1 MKFIK
6 YNSKKNFKTSKPFDF
21 NSISELNEYN
31 LSTSYI
37 KGKSPE
43 YQNEIDK
50 LFMVVEGD
58 VQLKI
63 QEKRSKISPGDIVLV
78 PGGEK
83 FQFNAAHGAKLL
95 RLMPTKKPLLKGP
108 ESELDFDEKIQ
119 GNIKELTSK
128 RHSTREFLDKPLSK
142 KVLYNIL
149 KIGMHAPSGANRQPW
164 KFIVVGDPEIKRKIR
179 EGAERVE
186 RAYYRNLNNGNLIKE
201 LQNLG
206 LTWRKPFLENAPFL
220 ICIFGDHKQPYY
232 KESLWLAT
240 GWMLLAAAELGLGT
254 LTYKPD
260 DMLFLH
266 KILGVSGDYTP
277 ELIMPIGYTAKSDP
291 WS

>member
-1 MKFIK
+1 
-6 YNSKKNFKTSKPFDF
+6 
-21 NSISELNEYN
+21 
-31 LSTSYI
+31 
-37 KGKSPE
+37 
-43 YQNEIDK
+43 
-50 LFMVVEGD
+50 LFVIPYR

-63 QEKRSKISPGDIVLV
+63 QEKLAKVGVGDIVLV
-78 PGGEK
+78 PRGEK
-83 FQFNAAHGAKLL
+83 YQFNATNGAKLL
-95 RLMPTKKPLLKGP
+95 RLMPPKH
-108 ESELDFDEKIQ
+108 ELPKQDEVEENFEEKMEE
-119 GNIKELTSK
+119 NITELTSR

-142 KVLYNIL
+142 KVLNNIL

-164 KFIVVGDPEIKRKIR
+164 KFIVISDPEIKRKIR

-186 RAYYRNLNNGNLIKE
+186 RAYYRNLNNGKLIKE

-260 DMLFLH
+260 DMLFLS

-277 ELIMPIGYTAKSDP
+277 ELIMPIGYSAKSDP
-291 WS
+291 IQPRKEIDEVVEWI